1 MEQPYKAT
9 LMTFRAWP
17 WIVLLV
23 WLLQGC
29 AGQAKQGADNT
40 TSNVDV
46 EPTVVA
52 YDEYRD
58 PLQRMNRAVFA
69 FNDVIY
75 RYAMIPV
82 AKGYNWLLPA
92 PVRTSVGNAFHNI
105 AMPIRSV
112 NYLLQLKPK
121 EAGVDVLRFVINS
134 TVGLLG
140 LFDPADHWFDLARTN
155 NGFENTLSHYGS
167 SYGTYLVLPIVG
179 PADLRSGSALIA
191 DYLLHP
197 VPHMTRQPD
206 SSYIM
211 ATDQLQS
218 FATRAEQ
225 YEKLRARSDDPYLF
239 FRNLY
244 LQGVQRDDAHQSDC
258 KQEHESC

>member
-1 MEQPYKAT
+1 MLQPPKET
-9 LMTFRAWP
+9 SLTIKAWP
-17 WIVLLV
+17 LIGLLLL
-23 WLLQGC
+23 LLQGC
-29 AGQAKQGADNT
+29 TGQAQRETDNT
-40 TSNVDV
+40 GDADV

-52 YDEYRD
+52 YDDYRD

-92 PVRTSVGNAFHNI
+92 PARTSIGNAFHNI
-105 AMPIRSV
+105 AMPIRSL
-112 NYLLQLKPK
+112 NYLAQLKPK
-121 EAGVDVLRFVINS
+121 QAGVDVLRFVINS

-140 LFDPADHWFDLARTN
+140 LFDLAEHWFDLARTD

-167 SYGTYLVLPIVG
+167 GYGTYLVLPIVG
-179 PADLRSGSALIA
+179 PADLRSGSALVA

-206 SSYIM
+206 TSYIM
-211 ATDQLQS
+211 AADQLQS
-218 FATRAEQ
+218 FAGRAEQ

-244 LQGVQRDDAHQSDC
+244 LQGVQRDAAHQSDC
-258 KQEHESC
+258 KQEHDSC